1 MKLELATQNDFEAVI
16 AFYDDVMERA
26 PGTAKCLE
34 ITEKDKQKS
43 RKAIERLNYLI
54 WR

>member
-34 ITEKDKQKS
+34 ITEKDKQKR
-43 RKAIERLNYLI
+43 RKAVGRLDYLM

>member
-1 MKLELATQNDFEAVI
+1 MKLELAAQNDFEAVI
-16 AFYDDVMERA
+16 AFYDDVMERT

-34 ITEKDKQKS
+34 ITEKDKQTCH
-43 RKAIERLNYLI
+43 KAIERLNYLI

>member
-1 MKLELATQNDFEAVI
+1 MKLELAAQNDFEAVI
-16 AFYDDVMERA
+16 AFYDDVMERT

-34 ITEKDKQKS
+34 INEKDKQKC
-43 RKAIERLNYLI
+43 RKTIERLNYLI